1 MTSAPCGAAENLDRC
16 TKQRWSIS
24 EGEAPL
30 EILIE
35 TEPSGH
41 SLLSSPVVCYHSFDR
56 CDNLPVYSHQRNLL
70 EFLCLTSGDAWKS
83 R

>member
-1 MTSAPCGAAENLDRC
+1 
-16 TKQRWSIS
+16 
-24 EGEAPL
+24 L